1 MNKPIRVLVVE
12 DNEDDALLLVRTL
25 RKSGYDPEYTRVD
38 NAPDMQQALQT
49 QPWDCVISDYSMPK
63 FSALS
68 ALNMIRESGH
78 DLPCFIVSGTI
89 SEDMAVAAM
98 RAGAHDY
105 LMKGNLQRLGP
116 AIDRELQEAAYRV
129 QRRQA
134 DVARQESEERFRSTF
149 NQAAVGI
156 GHVSPQG
163 EWLIVNQKLCAI
175 LGYAESELLTR
186 TLPDV
191 VHASDR
197 AAYDANASRLLS
209 GESETY
215 SLETRM
221 LRKDGTETW
230 GELTVSLVCADNGEP
245 KYFIAVVEDIS
256 ARKAAEDALKRS
268 RAELETLNV
277 RLKRAMA
284 ETHHRVKNNLQVIS
298 ALVELQ
304 MQEGVDFVPA
314 SALARVGQHTRA
326 LALLHDLL
334 TSEAKGDA
342 EMDTVSSL
350 AALNKLIPIV
360 QATMGD
366 RKIYYADV
374 ADVAL
379 PVKIGA
385 SMALLVNELLSNA
398 VKHGKGDIDVALTTE
413 GETVCLEV
421 GDDGPGFP
429 PGFDSAKAANTGLE
443 LVESI
448 GRWDLGGQIAYE
460 NRPEGGARVRVTFSL
475 QNG

>member
-1 MNKPIRVLVVE
+1 MSKPIRVLVVE

-25 RKSGYDPEYTRVD
+25 RKSGYDPEYIRVD
-38 NAPDMQQALQT
+38 NAPDMEHALQT
-49 QPWDCVISDYSMPK
+49 RTWDCVISDYSMPR

-68 ALNMIRESGH
+68 ALEMLHASGQ

-116 AIDRELQEAAYRV
+116 AIDRELQEAEYRAQ
-129 QRRQA
+129 QRHA
-134 DVARQESEERFRSTF
+134 EAARHESEERFRATF

-163 EWLIVNQKLCAI
+163 QWLIVNQKLCDI
-175 LGYAESELLTR
+175 LGYAEPGLLAR

-191 VHASDR
+191 VHDSDR
-197 AAYDANASRLLS
+197 TAYETNALCLLS

-221 LRKDGTETW
+221 LRQDGTKVW
-230 GELTVSLVCADNGEP
+230 GELTVSLVRSDNKEP
-245 KYFIAVVEDIS
+245 KYFIAVIEDIS
-256 ARKAAEDALKRS
+256 SRKAAEEALKRS
-268 RAELETLNV
+268 QTELEALNV

-304 MQEGVDFVPA
+304 MMDGTEMVPA
-314 SALARVGQHTRA
+314 TALARVGQHTRA

-350 AALNKLIPIV
+350 AAINKLVPII
-360 QATMGD
+360 QATLVNRNIHYSEVED
-366 RKIYYADV
+366 I
-374 ADVAL
+374 AL

-385 SMALLVNELLSNA
+385 SLALLLNELVSNA
-398 VKHGKGDIDVALTTE
+398 IKHGKGDLDVALKME
-413 GETVCLEV
+413 GNTVSLEV
-421 GDDGPGFP
+421 CDDGPGFP
-429 PGFDSAKAANTGLE
+429 PEFNSTTAANTGLE

-448 GRWDLGGQIAYE
+448 GRWDMGGQVDYE
-460 NRPEGGARVRVTFSL
+460 TRPEGGARVRVAFPL
-475 QNG
+475 PQ

>member
-12 DNEDDALLLVRTL
+12 DNEDDALLLLRTL

-38 NAPDMQQALQT
+38 NAPDMREALRH
-49 QPWDCVISDYSMPK
+49 PWDCVISDYSMPK

-68 ALNMIRESGH
+68 ALEMLRESGQ

-116 AIDRELQEAAYRV
+116 AIDRELQEATYRA

-134 DVARQESEERFRSTF
+134 DIARQESEERFRSTF

-163 EWLIVNQKLCAI
+163 KWLIVNQKLCAI
-175 LGYAESELLTR
+175 LGYAESELLAAS
-186 TLPDV
+186 LPDV

-197 AAYDANASRLLS
+197 EAYDANANCLLA
-209 GESETY
+209 GEGDTY

-221 LRKDGTETW
+221 LRKNGAEVW
-230 GELTVSLVCADNGEP
+230 GELTVSLVRAESGEP
-245 KYFIAVVEDIS
+245 KYFIAVIEDIS

-268 RAELETLNV
+268 REELETLNV

-304 MQEGVDFVPA
+304 MQDGEEFVPA

-342 EMDTVSSL
+342 EMDTVSAR
-350 AALNKLIPIV
+350 AALNKLIPII

-366 RKIYYADV
+366 RKIHYDNV

-421 GDDGPGFP
+421 CDDGPGFP
-429 PGFDSAKAANTGLE
+429 PGFDSATAANTGLE

-448 GRWDLGGQIAYE
+448 GRWDLGGQVAYE
-460 NRPEGGARVRVTFSL
+460 TRPEGGARVRVTFSL
-475 QNG
+475 QSS